1 MTVLG
6 FIGGTGPEGR
16 GLALRLAM
24 VGHDVIIGS
33 RDAERA
39 LQAAAGVSEAASHLS
54 VKGGLNAD
62 AASESETVFVT
73 LPYAAQSSI
82 LAKLSDSLA
91 GKTVVSVVA
100 PLAFRDGVAQAVA
113 VPDGSAAL
121 EAQALLPTSKVVGA
135 FQTISAHDLLD
146 PDKDVDSDVV
156 VCADDVGAKDEVMR
170 LAESIAGVKA
180 VNGGGLSNAG
190 YVENVTPL
198 LLNIN
203 KIYKAHSAIKI
214 AGI

>member
-1 MTVLG
+1 MAVLG

-24 VGHDVIIGS
+24 AGNDVIVGS
-33 RDAERA
+33 RDGERA
-39 LQAAAGVSEAASHLS
+39 AGAADEVSQAAPGLS
-54 VKGGLNAD
+54 VKGALNAD
-62 AASESETVFVT
+62 VAAESETVFVT
-73 LPYAAQSSI
+73 VPYEGQRTT
-82 LAKLSDSLA
+82 LAELRGSLA

-100 PLAFRDGVAQAVA
+100 PLAFRKGVASAVA

-121 EAQALLPTSKVVGA
+121 EAQALLPTSRVVGA

-146 PDKDVDSDVV
+146 PDRDVDSDVV
-156 VCADDVGAKDEVMR
+156 VCADDVDAKDEVMR
-170 LAESIAGVKA
+170 LAESISGVRA
-180 VNGGGLSNAG
+180 VDGGGLSNAG
-190 YVENVTPL
+190 YVENVTVL